1 MEAKNEKDTVA
12 LLQECGSGVRMGTES
27 IRQVEDRIHSA
38 PMRQQLIACR
48 KKHERLGHRTDE
60 LLQKY
65 GAQPQ
70 EPSAMLRGMAW
81 LKTNVKMMTE
91 FSDAAAADVLTDGCN
106 MGVKSLTK
114 YLNEYPDAAP
124 EARAITKELI
134 ALEEQTTRELQPY
147 L

>member
-27 IRQVEDRIHSA
+27 IRQVEDRIQSA

-48 KKHERLGHRTDE
+48 KKHERLGHRTDA

-70 EPSAMLRGMAW
+70 EPNVMLRGMAW

-124 EARAITKELI
+124 EARAVTKELI

>member
-48 KKHERLGHRTDE
+48 KKHERLGHRTVE

-114 YLNEYPDAAP
+114 YLNGYPDAAP

>member
-81 LKTNVKMMTE
+81 IKTNVKMMTE

-106 MGVKSLTK
+106 MGVKSLNR
-114 YLNEYPDAAP
+114 YLNQYKAAD
-124 EARAITKELI
+124 EVSKDITKRLI
-134 ALEEQTTRELQPY
+134 NLEEKLTVEIRGFL
-147 L
+147 

>member
-27 IRQVEDRIHSA
+27 IRQVEDRIQSA
-38 PMRQQLIACR
+38 PMREQLIACR
-48 KKHERLGHRTDE
+48 KKHERLGHRTDA

-65 GAQPQ
+65 GAEPQQPN
-70 EPSAMLRGMAW
+70 AMARGMAW
-81 LKTNVKMMTE
+81 LKPNVKMMAD
-91 FSDAAAADVLTDGCN
+91 FSDSTAADVLTDGCN

-114 YLNEYPDAAP
+114 YLNDYPDAAP

-134 ALEEQTTRELQPY
+134 ALEEQTAQELQPY